1 MDIASRRFIMD
12 MHYYA
17 LHYDEEQNSGVFPM
31 AYLQSERLICT
42 TNGQA
47 EGKSRLLH
55 SFRRFWKK
63 TVLEELATVY
73 KSGWIITVNDEG
85 QWQLNF
91 RGQVVIFLFDFGSFV
106 LGRGRN
112 I

>member
-1 MDIASRRFIMD
+1 MDGKIRMKNVHIGASRFSRSSTGT
-12 MHYYA
+12 
-17 LHYDEEQNSGVFPM
+17 L

-47 EGKSRLLH
+47 EGKSRLLY

-63 TVLEELATVY
+63 TVLEELTTVY

-91 RGQVVIFLFDFGSFV
+91 RGQVVIFLFDFGEPVALFWEQ
-106 LGRGRN
+106 GE
-112 I
+112 IFK